1 MYTIVVDADGLIKL
15 GKSGALP
22 ALLGAARLLVPRM
35 VWEESVEEGKRRMYE
50 DAHELE
56 AALSE
61 GGAEVVSYEVGE
73 EAEQLLE
80 GSAASFGAGEREAL
94 AAFYVV
100 GADAVLTDD
109 RAFLGLLAGADPP
122 VPALV
127 PAAAI
132 VALAEGGWMT
142 VEEAREALG
151 KLKPSIRGDVHA
163 AAMEDL
169 ETMQRAKD
177 GEQ

>member
-1 MYTIVVDADGLIKL
+1 VYTIVVDADGLIKL

-22 ALLGAARLLVPRM
+22 PLLGTARLLVPKT
-35 VWEESVEEGKRRMYE
+35 VWEEAVEEGKRRMYE

-56 AALSE
+56 ATLAES
-61 GGAEVVSYEVGE
+61 GAEVVSYEAGE
-73 EAEQLLE
+73 EVEPLLG
-80 GSAASFGAGEREAL
+80 GSAASFGAGERAAL
-94 AAFYVV
+94 AVFYAV

-109 RAFLGLLAGADPP
+109 RAFLRLLAGADPP
-122 VPALV
+122 VAALV

-132 VALAEGGWMT
+132 VALAEGDWMT

-169 ETMQRAKD
+169 ETMQRAK
-177 GEQ
+177 GSEE

>member
-1 MYTIVVDADGLIKL
+1 M

-22 ALLGAARLLVPRM
+22 TLLGAARLLVPKA
-35 VWEESVEEGKRRMYE
+35 VWEEAVEEGKRRMYE
-50 DAHELE
+50 DALDLE
-56 AALSE
+56 AALTE
-61 GGAEVVSYEVGE
+61 GDVEVVSYEVGQ
-73 EAEQLLE
+73 EAERLLG

-94 AAFYVV
+94 AAFYAV

-109 RAFLGLLAGADPP
+109 RAFVGLLADADPP
-122 VPALV
+122 VLALV

-132 VALAEGGWMT
+132 VALTEGGRMS

-151 KLKPSIRGDVHA
+151 RLKPSIRADAYA

-169 ETMQRAKD
+169 ETMQRARD